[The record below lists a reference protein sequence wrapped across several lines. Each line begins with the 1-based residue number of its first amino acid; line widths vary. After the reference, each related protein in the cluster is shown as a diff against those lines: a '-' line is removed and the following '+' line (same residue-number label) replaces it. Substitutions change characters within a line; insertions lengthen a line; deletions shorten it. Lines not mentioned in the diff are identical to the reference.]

1 MIETFAVAGILVL
14 SAVFLIFTFF
24 SYTSLFLN
32 LVIILA
38 LYFLIKKDLKDRDN
52 HKYYL
57 VSLLLTAMFFI
68 SSTAGFVNSLLVTAQ
83 RMLLS
88 IVTVAIIGVYAFAHL
103 MAFIHQSYSH
113 LKEKYKR

>member
-14 SAVFLIFTFF
+14 SAVLLIFTFF

-38 LYFLIKKDLKDRDN
+38 LYFLITKDLKDRDN

-57 VSLLLTAMFFI
+57 VSLFLTAIFFI
-68 SSTAGFVNSLLVTAQ
+68 SSTTNLVNSLLVTAE

-88 IVTVAIIGVYAFAHL
+88 IVTVSIIGIYAFAHL
-103 MAFIHQSYSH
+103 MAFIHQSYNY
-113 LKEKYKR
+113 LKEKYKM